1 LLLTI
6 NRGNSWGWTSP
17 ATLVAGA
24 SGIAALLWF
33 YQVEK
38 RASAPL
44 IPVKWLRTRNVAF
57 PVVTQGLMNMAYMG
71 SFLLLPQML
80 ENGLGYTPGH
90 IGWLVISR
98 PLVFSL
104 IAPAAG
110 FIVGRMGERNT
121 GMTGAFA
128 ILLAMILM
136 YNIDIG
142 TTDWVIILSLGLT
155 GFGMALIEM
164 LTQPCHLALDR
175 AVSLEAQR
183 NPSLGRRFFEA
194 GPGHVRQMLTD
205 LLAKEQAEG
214 RIVLDD
220 PAYAAK
226 DLLALWLGFNA
237 MEQRFCGGC
246 LPDEAALRTH
256 VARAVRLFLKANARD
271 Q

>member
-1 LLLTI
+1 MEKREAILDAAQSLFAE
-6 NRGNSWGWTSP
+6 RGIDGVP
-17 ATLVAGA
+17 IEA
-24 SGIAALLWF
+24 IAARSG
-33 YQVEK
+33 VSK
-38 RASAPL
+38 
-44 IPVKWLRTRNVAF
+44 
-57 PVVTQGLMNMAYMG
+57 VTVYGHFGDKATIFDSIVQRETERLAQSICGALKSSG
-71 SFLLLPQML
+71 SL
-80 ENGLGYTPGH
+80 ED
-90 IGWLVISR
+90 R
-98 PLVFSL
+98 
-104 IAPAAG
+104 
-110 FIVGRMGERNT
+110 
-121 GMTGAFA
+121 
-128 ILLAMILM
+128 
-136 YNIDIG
+136 
-142 TTDWVIILSLGLT
+142 LT